1 MIEIDSRDI
10 QPVIDNLSRFSDQVT
25 SQDILLSLAQK
36 VKDSIF
42 LRTMR
47 NQDLRGGGFEPYG
60 SKYAEKKGVSTG
72 QVNLYSQ
79 KFGKHMMDD
88 MAVRLLSNDASEVY
102 FRTAEKATL
111 AYMHNTGKIRGG
123 KKREFFGVTNEDLN
137 NLIAEYSSYIK
148 NVIQERQLA

>member
-1 MIEIDSRDI
+1 MIEIDAKDI

-25 SQDILLSLAQK
+25 SDDVLLSLAQK

-47 NQDLRGGGFEPYG
+47 NQDINRKSFNPY
-60 SKYAEKKGVSTG
+60 SKKYAETKGVSTA

-79 KFGKHMMDD
+79 NMGLHMLDA
-88 MAVRLLSNDASEVY
+88 MAIRIISNDASEVY
-102 FRTAEKATL
+102 FNNREKGEL
-111 AYMHNTGKIRGG
+111 AFKHNTGKGA

-137 NLIAEYSSYIK
+137 NLIADYSSYIT